1 MIISGYEY
9 RNDKPFRNVYLT
21 GIVRDKARRK
31 MSKSLGN
38 SPDPLEL
45 IAQYGADGVR
55 TGMLFSSPAGNDLL
69 FDEKLC
75 QQGRNFANKIWNA
88 LRLVKGWEV
97 SEAQESG
104 HDQAITW
111 FRHRCNQ
118 AIEEIEDHFSK
129 FRISDALITLY
140 KLIWVDFCSWYLEM
154 VKPGY
159 EQPIDV
165 RTYRE
170 TIGFFETLMKL
181 LHPFMPFIT
190 EEVWHHLETRE
201 NDNCITIAEWPSSTE
216 YDQDLLKRVQR
227 VFEIVS
233 QIRHIRSQSQTPPR
247 DKIDLYIKTSG
258 KELYQIYSTIIL
270 KLGNRS
276 EIYFCE
282 NIPGHPGSTFVVWD
296 DEFLLLTSQKSD
308 PAEDRVQMEKELEYT
323 RGFLASVEKKLN
335 NKRFVD
341 NAPEQ
346 VVKNERKKK
355 EDAEAKIK
363 TLEAS
368 LSKL

>member
-1 MIISGYEY
+1 
-9 RNDKPFRNVYLT
+9 
-21 GIVRDKARRK
+21 
-31 MSKSLGN
+31 
-38 SPDPLEL
+38 
-45 IAQYGADGVR
+45 
-55 TGMLFSSPAGNDLL
+55 
-69 FDEKLC
+69 
-75 QQGRNFANKIWNA
+75 
-88 LRLVKGWEV
+88 
-97 SEAQESG
+97 
-104 HDQAITW
+104 
-111 FRHRCNQ
+111 
-118 AIEEIEDHFSK
+118 
-129 FRISDALITLY
+129 
-140 KLIWVDFCSWYLEM
+140 M

-233 QIRHIRSQSQTPPR
+233 QIRHIRFQSQTPPR

-270 KLGNRS
+270 KLGNLS

-296 DEFLLLTSQKSD
+296 DAFLLLTSQKSD